1 MTLAR
6 NNSQCFYKETTFPVG
21 KVVFVTVKEHC
32 KTLMV
37 DCKKVCVS
45 RCVYVCMNVHKAEP
59 IESHEG
65 DPVKVD

>member
-1 MTLAR
+1 M
-6 NNSQCFYKETTFPVG
+6 G

-37 DCKKVCVS
+37 DCKKACVS